1 MKWDCTIDFS
11 FFELCFFVFTIFCM
25 FLQILMMQIDN
36 IQLGLSEIKRL
47 KKNMNFFNEMNL
59 CLKIYIL
66 LDNKMDLTI

>member
-1 MKWDCTIDFS
+1 
-11 FFELCFFVFTIFCM
+11 M